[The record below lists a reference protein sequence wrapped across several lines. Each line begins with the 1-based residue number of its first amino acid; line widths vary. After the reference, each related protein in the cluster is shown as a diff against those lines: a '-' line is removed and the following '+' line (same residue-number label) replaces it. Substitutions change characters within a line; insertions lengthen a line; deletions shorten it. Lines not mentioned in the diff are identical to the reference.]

1 MLTLPFP
8 GQAGLVRSRGHDR
21 EVARTGLA
29 GSGGT
34 QTQGW
39 GHPGHTERHTSTED
53 SETDV
58 GDTFLVFQRPLN
70 ALHKHSVTG
79 TAP

>member
-1 MLTLPFP
+1 M
-8 GQAGLVRSRGHDR
+8 GL
-21 EVARTGLA
+21 E
-29 GSGGT
+29 GSGVM

-39 GHPGHTERHTSTED
+39 GHPGHTERHSSTED

-58 GDTFLVFQRPLN
+58 GDTFLVFRRPLN